1 MVAMVLAA
9 DASVRARIMDG
20 FSVAAGQHRG
30 FVMQR
35 NDGLGMHMEHVHSKH
50 YAKSMS
56 EGVEADATL
65 LFCLLLAQP

>member
-9 DASVRARIMDG
+9 DASVRARTMDG

-35 NDGLGMHMEHVHSKH
+35 TDGLGMHMEHV
-50 YAKSMS
+50 
-56 EGVEADATL
+56 
-65 LFCLLLAQP
+65 